1 MEEEEKTLKYK
12 SYQSLQEK
20 FTRPCPKA
28 LPDSVHP
35 IFSHNYFKR
44 GEFIQLQLKGRQ
56 QTSTTNGGKS
66 PYNIRV
72 TRIFHEVHVSSS
84 FHFWVNIKYV
94 TAYLHT

>member
-44 GEFIQLQLKGRQ
+44 GEFIQLQRKGKQ

-66 PYNIRV
+66 PLTYESLV
-72 TRIFHEVHVSSS
+72 FFT
-84 FHFWVNIKYV
+84 KYTCHPV
-94 TAYLHT
+94 FTFGSI